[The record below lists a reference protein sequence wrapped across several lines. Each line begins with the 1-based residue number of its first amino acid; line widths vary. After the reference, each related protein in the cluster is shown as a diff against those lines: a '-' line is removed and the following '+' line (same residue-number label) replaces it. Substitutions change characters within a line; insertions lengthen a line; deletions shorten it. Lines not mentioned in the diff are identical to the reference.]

1 MYEMQQKTT
10 WAALK
15 TGIVISI
22 ALFILFASV
31 FFASDVNAL
40 FSQKFSIFVKISNI
54 QGLRAGAPVWLFGA
68 EIGEVKDISINGDGI
83 IASLS
88 LDGKFSKSIYK
99 DATASVMTMG
109 ILGDKFFELKQG
121 DFKSQ
126 LISAGDTIS
135 GISSVDFEQITSAAT
150 TTMAEIDSV
159 ILQLAILLKS
169 ITSSTGTFAQ
179 LLNDSTLYKQLTL
192 SSENLSR
199 ATNDYLT
206 SNGTIKKLIKNSDL
220 YENLNNT
227 ASQLSDLVGRVDHGL
242 GNGGM
247 VSALVNDSTM
257 AFNLRETVASLKE
270 TAHAINELVT
280 DIKKNPKKYFS
291 VEIF

>member
-31 FFASDVNAL
+31 FFANDVNAL
-40 FSQKFSIFVKISNI
+40 FSHKVSVFVKISNI

-68 EIGEVKDISINGDGI
+68 EIGEVKSLSINGDGI

-88 LDGKFSKSIYK
+88 LDSKYSKSIYK

-121 DFKSQ
+121 NFKSQ

-135 GISSVDFEQITSAAT
+135 GMSSVDFEQITSAAT
-150 TTMAEIDSV
+150 TTMAEMDSV
-159 ILQLAILLKS
+159 ILQLAILLKN
-169 ITSSTGTFAQ
+169 ITSSSGTFAQ

-206 SNGTIKKLIKNSDL
+206 SNGTIKKLIKNSEL
-220 YENLNNT
+220 YENLNST
-227 ASQLSDLVGRVDHGL
+227 ASQISDLVNRVDHGL

-247 VSALVNDSTM
+247 ISALVNDSTM
-257 AFNLRETVASLKE
+257 AFNLRETIAS
-270 TAHAINELVT
+270 
-280 DIKKNPKKYFS
+280 
-291 VEIF
+291 